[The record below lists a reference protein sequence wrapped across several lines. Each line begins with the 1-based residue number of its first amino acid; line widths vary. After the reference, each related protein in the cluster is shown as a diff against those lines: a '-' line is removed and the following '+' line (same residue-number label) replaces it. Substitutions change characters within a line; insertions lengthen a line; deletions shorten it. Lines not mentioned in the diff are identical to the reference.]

1 MDLQQLK
8 DIGAFTIEKPIKK
21 VVKVE
26 RPLTTPQTE
35 WDNPDIPEYSGEVSH
50 DEITTYIR
58 MGSSADDIEIARADE
73 RDQPF
78 IAIFRF
84 VCKEDGTP
92 VFESAEQAA
101 RLKSWLVLPLFAAI
115 AEVRGTLPKKTKHK
129 TSSGS
134 K

>member
-8 DIGAFTIEKPIKK
+8 DIGAFTTEKPIKK

-26 RPLTTPQTE
+26 RPLTTPQAE
-35 WDNPDIPEYSGEVSH
+35 WDDPEVPEYSGEISH

-84 VCKEDGTP
+84 VCNEDGTP
-92 VFESAEQAA
+92 VFESSDQAA

-129 TSSGS
+129 TSSGL